1 MADLDSFYV
10 LLKNNDEGSSDLA
23 LTVDLRDKYYPKKT
37 GLYGI
42 SL

>member
-10 LLKNNDEGSSDLA
+10 LLKNNDEGSNELA

-37 GLYGI
+37 GLYGL